1 MKKKVIYII
10 GALIVVLLIGRGV
23 GNKLKPK
30 PKPPADTGISVRV
43 GYARM
48 GSMASTIEVSGDI
61 KALKTALLSAKMQ
74 GRVTAV
80 PYREGDSVGAGT
92 AVVMQDT
99 SDLSSQV
106 RQAEAGLLA
115 AKARLS
121 QAITSEGLTDTQTEA
136 SIAQAQAALDTAKA
150 NLKMV
155 KSGARTQERAQ
166 AENAVA
172 SAEANFKNAEIN
184 LKRMRDLYSQGA
196 LSKQQMDLVQM
207 QYDIASSQLDSAKQQ
222 LSLVKEGA
230 RSEEIVAA
238 QKAVAQAEEGLRIAK
253 SNRSQKALRQED
265 VKAAKAGVAQAEA
278 GLAYARQQLANAY
291 IRTPIAGTVSKR
303 LIEPGEMASP
313 GVPLMEV
320 VALNSLYFQATVSE
334 IDVDRV
340 KAGQP
345 VEVTV
350 DALPGRKF
358 QGSVQKILPTAD
370 EKSRQFTIRIAVAN
384 RAGDLRPGMFA
395 RGSIEIAR
403 HQNTVIVPKD
413 ALMTNGGGLS
423 VYLVVDSMAKLQPVT
438 TGFETREEAEAISGV
453 SDGDVLVTV
462 GQDKLSD
469 GVKVHVAD

>member
-1 MKKKVIYII
+1 MKKKLIYII
-10 GALIVVLLIGRGV
+10 GALVILLLVGRPIAK
-23 GNKLKPK
+23 KLTPK
-30 PKPPADTGISVRV
+30 PKAPPEVGISVRV
-43 GYARM
+43 GYAHR

-61 KALKTALLSAKMQ
+61 KALKTAQLSAKTQ

-92 AVVMQDT
+92 VVVRQDT
-99 SDLSSQV
+99 SDLAAQV
-106 RQAEAGLLA
+106 RQAQAGLLA

-121 QAITSEGLTDTQTEA
+121 QATTSEGVTDTQTEA
-136 SIAQAQAALDTAKA
+136 SIAQAQAALDTANA
-150 NLKMV
+150 NLRMI
-155 KSGARTQERAQ
+155 KSGARSQERAQ

-172 SAEANFKNAEIN
+172 SAEANFKNAKIN
-184 LKRMRDLYSQGA
+184 LDRMRGLYSQGA

-207 QYDIASSQLDSAKQQ
+207 QYDIASSQYDSAKQQ

-230 RSEEIVAA
+230 RPEEIEAV
-238 QKAVAQAEEGLRIAK
+238 QKSVAQAEEGLRIAK

-265 VKAAKAGVAQAEA
+265 VKAAKAGVAQADA
-278 GLAYARQQLANAY
+278 ALAYANQQLANAY
-291 IRTPIAGTVSKR
+291 VRSPIAGTVSKR
-303 LIEPGEMASP
+303 LTEPGQMANSGSP
-313 GVPLMEV
+313 LIEV
-320 VALNSLYFQATVSE
+320 VALNTLYFEAQVSE
-334 IDVDRV
+334 MDVDRV
-340 KAGQP
+340 KVGQP

-395 RGSIEIAR
+395 RGSVEVAR
-403 HQNTVIVPKD
+403 HRNTVIIPKD
-413 ALMTNGGGLS
+413 ALMTNDGGLL
-423 VYLVVDSMAKLQPVT
+423 VYLVVGSAAKLQPVT
-438 TGFETREEAEAISGV
+438 TGFENREHVEVISGV
-453 SDGDVLVTV
+453 SDGDELVTV

>member
-1 MKKKVIYII
+1 MKKKAVYIV
-10 GALIVVLLIGRGV
+10 LILVVLLIGRGV
-23 GNKLKPK
+23 VKKLRPK
-30 PKPPADTGISVRV
+30 PKPAPEAGISVRV

-61 KALKTALLSAKMQ
+61 KALKTALLSAKAQ

-80 PYREGDSVGAGT
+80 PYREGDSVGVGT
-92 AVVMQDT
+92 AVVTQDT
-99 SDLSSQV
+99 SDLAAGV

-121 QAITSEGLTDTQTEA
+121 QATTSEGLTDTQTEA
-136 SIAQAQAALDTAKA
+136 SIAQAQAALDSANA
-150 NLKMV
+150 NLRMI

-172 SAEANFKNAEIN
+172 SAEANFKNGEIN

-207 QYDIASSQLDSAKQQ
+207 QYDIASSQYDSARQQ

-230 RSEEIVAA
+230 RPEEIESA
-238 QKAVAQAEEGLRIAK
+238 QKQVAQAEEALRIAK

-265 VKAAKAGVAQAEA
+265 IKATKAGVAQADA
-278 GLAYARQQLANAY
+278 ALSYAKQQLANAY

-303 LIEPGEMASP
+303 AIEPGEMAGS
-313 GVPLMEV
+313 GTPLVEV
-320 VALNSLYFQATVSE
+320 VALNTLYFEAAVSE
-334 IDVDRV
+334 MDVDRV
-340 KAGQP
+340 KVGQP

-384 RAGDLRPGMFA
+384 AAGDLRPGMFA
-395 RGSIEIAR
+395 RGSIEVAR
-403 HQNTVIVPKD
+403 HRNTVIIPKD
-413 ALMTNGGGLS
+413 ALMTNDGGMS
-423 VYLVVDSMAKLQPVT
+423 VYLVVGSAAKLQPVT
-438 TGFETREEAEAISGV
+438 TGFETREEAEATSGV
-453 SDGDVLVTV
+453 SDGDELVIV